1 MGVLKDPPIL
11 YNPKVDKR
19 LFMKEFAK
27 KRGQLTIEELI
38 SSQLVSGCGEIVIE
52 GLDYGVRY
60 LCNAGFTN
68 RQSGQYDSDGYKTP
82 IKWIESKKSNKGT
95 GSTSSKRTLSA
106 PILNSTLPAF
116 YTTNKNIN
124 FSYNSN
130 DAVFDWTLQARIYS
144 AFSGSSILINGVD
157 FLTIDSNSAHDTFII
172 KATEQIKGG
181 IWTPGVYKIQLR
193 KYINSNY
200 YSDWSNWGVVKVLDY
215 KPDTNIDN
223 GLQGIATILSIENTL
238 NPTFTG
244 TYTGPAEEILTK
256 YKFTLYDKD
265 NNLVGDSGWLNHL
278 SDKDTTEGDLNVS
291 IDSHCFGIILDPENE
306 YTVYYEGITL
316 NNYQFKESYTFKV
329 LKVDYNTIDNVKE
342 LRAEPDDEEGA
353 IKVYLERNDILPEGK
368 YRLLREEKDRNVI
381 LCYYNAEELNSTDLI
396 FIDFTCE
403 DNKEYK
409 YLLQKLSISDTI
421 EQETK
426 SNSVKVHFEYAYL
439 VGENKQLKL
448 KFNNSLSSFKYNI
461 LQQKQDTLG
470 SKYPYIFRNGYTY
483 YAEFPVAGLITLQMD
498 DNYNFFKK
506 KADGYYY
513 DNELVFP
520 FIEASPAANIRED
533 NKIVKD
539 KEEYFISPFDLAQD
553 NFYIERKFREYVE
566 RFLNNGKPKLFK
578 SPSEGNKIV
587 SLLNV
592 SFSPEQRLGRMIY
605 SFTSTGYEVAECN
618 YENFIKNEIIK
629 LEESKNYF
637 SDKEKI
643 FVESIDENNGITR
656 ADLQSKLIGLET
668 NRMLGYEIKNID
680 YIYINNLDETKRLT
694 LTFNNS
700 FITIEPQSDF
710 YVPVE
715 ECNNFESI
723 SGAIGQI
730 TLIIKYNIF
739 ARKTL
744 KNISYLALAGNQQIK
759 DKTIIDFSAGDL
771 SIPYHDQIVAWNKEL
786 STMDWTLDKTKGYSN
801 LDEYSI
807 LGFQYI
813 QILITD
819 VEQQG
824 KEIAKIYINKEET
837 ESNPVIF
844 TGSFY
849 AEATDQDLIKT
860 LKIISSD
867 GKPLDLNIFG
877 IARIEYK
884 MMEGYQVK

>member
-1 MGVLKDPPIL
+1 M
-11 YNPKVDKR
+11 
-19 LFMKEFAK
+19 
-27 KRGQLTIEELI
+27 
-38 SSQLVSGCGEIVIE
+38 
-52 GLDYGVRY
+52 
-60 LCNAGFTN
+60 
-68 RQSGQYDSDGYKTP
+68 
-82 IKWIESKKSNKGT
+82 
-95 GSTSSKRTLSA
+95 
-106 PILNSTLPAF
+106 
-116 YTTNKNIN
+116 
-124 FSYNSN
+124 
-130 DAVFDWTLQARIYS
+130 
-144 AFSGSSILINGVD
+144 
-157 FLTIDSNSAHDTFII
+157 
-172 KATEQIKGG
+172 
-181 IWTPGVYKIQLR
+181 
-193 KYINSNY
+193 
-200 YSDWSNWGVVKVLDY
+200 
-215 KPDTNIDN
+215 
-223 GLQGIATILSIENTL
+223 
-238 NPTFTG
+238 
-244 TYTGPAEEILTK
+244 
-256 YKFTLYDKD
+256 
-265 NNLVGDSGWLNHL
+265 
-278 SDKDTTEGDLNVS
+278 
-291 IDSHCFGIILDPENE
+291 
-306 YTVYYEGITL
+306 
-316 NNYQFKESYTFKV
+316 
-329 LKVDYNTIDNVKE
+329 
-342 LRAEPDDEEGA
+342 
-353 IKVYLERNDILPEGK
+353 
-368 YRLLREEKDRNVI
+368 
-381 LCYYNAEELNSTDLI
+381 
-396 FIDFTCE
+396 
-403 DNKEYK
+403 
-409 YLLQKLSISDTI
+409 SISDSI
-421 EQETK
+421 EQETE
-426 SNSVKVHFEYAYL
+426 SNLVKVRFEYAYL

-448 KFNNSLSSFKYNI
+448 KFNNNLSSFKYNI

-470 SKYPYIFRNGYTY
+470 SKYPYIFRNGYAY

-520 FIEASPAANIRED
+520 FVEASSADNIRED
-533 NKIVKD
+533 NKIIND
-539 KEEYFISPFDLAQD
+539 KEEYFVSPFDLAQD
-553 NFYIERKFREYVE
+553 NFYIERKFRECVE

-629 LEESKNYF
+629 LEESKDYY

-643 FVESIDENNGITR
+643 FIESIDENNGITR

-680 YIYINNLDETKRLT
+680 YIYINNLDEAKRLT
-694 LTFNNS
+694 LSFNNS

-715 ECNNFESI
+715 ECNNFKSI
-723 SGAIGQI
+723 SGAKGQI

-739 ARKTL
+739 VRKTL

-771 SIPYHDQIVAWNKEL
+771 SIPYHDQIVAWSKEAFGGSSDSAAL
-786 STMDWTLDKTKGYSN
+786 VLNWTLDKTKGYSN

-837 ESNPVIF
+837 EGNPVIF

-884 MMEGYQVK
+884 MMEGYQAK

>member
-1 MGVLKDPPIL
+1 M
-11 YNPKVDKR
+11 
-19 LFMKEFAK
+19 
-27 KRGQLTIEELI
+27 
-38 SSQLVSGCGEIVIE
+38 
-52 GLDYGVRY
+52 
-60 LCNAGFTN
+60 
-68 RQSGQYDSDGYKTP
+68 
-82 IKWIESKKSNKGT
+82 
-95 GSTSSKRTLSA
+95 
-106 PILNSTLPAF
+106 
-116 YTTNKNIN
+116 
-124 FSYNSN
+124 
-130 DAVFDWTLQARIYS
+130 
-144 AFSGSSILINGVD
+144 
-157 FLTIDSNSAHDTFII
+157 
-172 KATEQIKGG
+172 
-181 IWTPGVYKIQLR
+181 
-193 KYINSNY
+193 
-200 YSDWSNWGVVKVLDY
+200 
-215 KPDTNIDN
+215 
-223 GLQGIATILSIENTL
+223 
-238 NPTFTG
+238 
-244 TYTGPAEEILTK
+244 
-256 YKFTLYDKD
+256 
-265 NNLVGDSGWLNHL
+265 
-278 SDKDTTEGDLNVS
+278 
-291 IDSHCFGIILDPENE
+291 
-306 YTVYYEGITL
+306 
-316 NNYQFKESYTFKV
+316 
-329 LKVDYNTIDNVKE
+329 
-342 LRAEPDDEEGA
+342 
-353 IKVYLERNDILPEGK
+353 
-368 YRLLREEKDRNVI
+368 
-381 LCYYNAEELNSTDLI
+381 
-396 FIDFTCE
+396 
-403 DNKEYK
+403 
-409 YLLQKLSISDTI
+409 SISDSI
-421 EQETK
+421 EQETE
-426 SNSVKVHFEYAYL
+426 SNLVKARFEYAYL

-448 KFNNSLSSFKYNI
+448 KFNNNLSSFKYNI

-470 SKYPYIFRNGYTY
+470 SKYPYIFRNGYAY

-520 FIEASPAANIRED
+520 FVEASSADNIRED
-533 NKIVKD
+533 NRIIND
-539 KEEYFISPFDLAQD
+539 KEEYFVSPFDLAQD
-553 NFYIERKFREYVE
+553 NFYIERKFRECVE

-629 LEESKNYF
+629 LEESKDYY

-643 FVESIDENNGITR
+643 FIESIDENNGITR

-680 YIYINNLDETKRLT
+680 YIYINNLDEAKRLT
-694 LTFNNS
+694 LSFNNS

-715 ECNNFESI
+715 ECNNFKSI
-723 SGAIGQI
+723 SGAKGQI

-771 SIPYHDQIVAWNKEL
+771 SIPYHDQIVAWSKETFGGSSDSAAL
-786 STMDWTLDKTKGYSN
+786 VLNWTLDKTKGYSN

-837 ESNPVIF
+837 EGNPVIF

-884 MMEGYQVK
+884 MMEGYQAK

>member
-1 MGVLKDPPIL
+1 M
-11 YNPKVDKR
+11 
-19 LFMKEFAK
+19 
-27 KRGQLTIEELI
+27 
-38 SSQLVSGCGEIVIE
+38 
-52 GLDYGVRY
+52 
-60 LCNAGFTN
+60 
-68 RQSGQYDSDGYKTP
+68 
-82 IKWIESKKSNKGT
+82 
-95 GSTSSKRTLSA
+95 
-106 PILNSTLPAF
+106 
-116 YTTNKNIN
+116 
-124 FSYNSN
+124 
-130 DAVFDWTLQARIYS
+130 
-144 AFSGSSILINGVD
+144 
-157 FLTIDSNSAHDTFII
+157 
-172 KATEQIKGG
+172 
-181 IWTPGVYKIQLR
+181 
-193 KYINSNY
+193 
-200 YSDWSNWGVVKVLDY
+200 
-215 KPDTNIDN
+215 
-223 GLQGIATILSIENTL
+223 
-238 NPTFTG
+238 
-244 TYTGPAEEILTK
+244 
-256 YKFTLYDKD
+256 
-265 NNLVGDSGWLNHL
+265 
-278 SDKDTTEGDLNVS
+278 
-291 IDSHCFGIILDPENE
+291 
-306 YTVYYEGITL
+306 
-316 NNYQFKESYTFKV
+316 
-329 LKVDYNTIDNVKE
+329 
-342 LRAEPDDEEGA
+342 
-353 IKVYLERNDILPEGK
+353 
-368 YRLLREEKDRNVI
+368 
-381 LCYYNAEELNSTDLI
+381 
-396 FIDFTCE
+396 
-403 DNKEYK
+403 
-409 YLLQKLSISDTI
+409 SISDNI
-421 EQETK
+421 EQETE
-426 SNSVKVHFEYAYL
+426 SNPVKVRFEYAYL

-448 KFNNSLSSFKYNI
+448 KFNNNLSSFKYNI

-520 FIEASPAANIRED
+520 FIETFPANNIRED

-539 KEEYFISPFDLAQD
+539 KEEYFISPFDLTQD

-643 FVESIDENNGITR
+643 FIESIDENNGITK
-656 ADLQSKLIGLET
+656 ADLQSKLIGLEE
-668 NRMLGYEIKNID
+668 NRMLGYEIKNIE

-694 LTFNNS
+694 LSFNDS

-715 ECNNFESI
+715 ECNKFKSI

-759 DKTIIDFSAGDL
+759 DKTTIDFSAGDL
-771 SIPYHDQIVAWNKEL
+771 SIPYHDQIVAWNEEL

-819 VEQQG
+819 VERQG

-884 MMEGYQVK
+884 TMEGYQVK